1 MLSLKLPQNC
11 HRSLDCHPLDF
22 FFPQD
27 RENAFHLGAWEAAEG
42 GVFVVFTKEESCWS
56 EAGQTRGSANPQAAA
71 EQDLALQALG
81 LSLFW

>member
-11 HRSLDCHPLDF
+11 HPTLDCQPLDF

-42 GVFVVFTKEESCWS
+42 GVLIVFTKEESCWPG
-56 EAGQTRGSANPQAAA
+56 AGQTRGSTNPQVAA
-71 EQDLALQALG
+71 EQDLAFRL
-81 LSLFW
+81 WD